1 MKNSIFIWAAS
12 MMLFIVGCGNQ
23 GGTLTLTMESK
34 SPPSNASG
42 GNSGKPIMSL
52 WTDATNS
59 FYQVDMRNAKYDLNS
74 TMTVNFITNE
84 SCTCSVLIKGT
95 ETSGAITI
103 SSCSGNSTY
112 CSSFNIASGNYTK
125 SSANLLQVC
134 DSGNTSCI
142 NLK

>member
-1 MKNSIFIWAAS
+1 MKNSIFTWVAS
-12 MMLFIVGCGNQ
+12 LMLFVAGCGDK

-34 SPPSNASG
+34 SPANDTSG
-42 GNSGKPIMSL
+42 ENSSKPILSL
-52 WTDATNS
+52 WTDASNS
-59 FYQVDMRNAKYDLNS
+59 FYQVDLRSAKYDLNS
-74 TMTVNFITNE
+74 TMTVNFITGE

-95 ETSGAITI
+95 ESSGAITI
-103 SSCSGNSTY
+103 SSCSGNSSY